1 MQLIYLPFSFGS
13 ICFHT
18 HITSFPFYS
27 FILLV
32 VLGAS
37 CARPNCCVNK
47 IMKTAEKHVI

>member
-18 HITSFPFYS
+18 HIKSFPFY
-27 FILLV
+27 ILYCLL

-37 CARPNCCVNK
+37 CARPSCCVNK
-47 IMKTAEKHVI
+47 IMKTAGKHVI